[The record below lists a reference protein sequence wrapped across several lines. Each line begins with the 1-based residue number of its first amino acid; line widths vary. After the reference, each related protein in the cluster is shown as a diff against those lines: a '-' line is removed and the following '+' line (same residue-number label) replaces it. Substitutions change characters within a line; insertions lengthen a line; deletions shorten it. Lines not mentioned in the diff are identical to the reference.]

1 MASKRFW
8 EFNFAASQQEA
19 AQLTDSNSLLSL
31 EIVMDLILTG
41 VAIFTGVVLALV
53 GLILLARKSLV
64 ASGNVTISI
73 NGQKEIQVPVGGKLM
88 GALANQGIFVSSAC
102 GGGGTCA
109 QCEVKVLAGG
119 GDILPTEEGHITKRE
134 AREGCRLSCQVAVK
148 QDMEVE
154 VPPEAFDT
162 KKWECTVRSNDN
174 VATFI
179 KELVLELP
187 EGEDVA
193 FRAGGYIQIE
203 CPPHVVNYKDFDI
216 GEEYREDWDKYN
228 VWQYTSKVEEDV
240 IRAYSMANYPGEKGI
255 IMLNVR
261 VASPPPRQPDVPP
274 GKMSSYIFNLKP
286 GDKVTISGPYGE
298 FFIKDT
304 DAEMVYIGGGAGMA
318 PLRSHIFELFRNLKS
333 GRKVSYW
340 YGGRSLRELFYIEH
354 FRKIEKEFP
363 NFQFNIALSEPLPED
378 NWTGYKGFIHQV
390 LLDNYLKDHVAPED
404 IEYYICGPPMM
415 NAAVFRMLD
424 DLGVEPES
432 IAFDDFGG

>member
-1 MASKRFW
+1 
-8 EFNFAASQQEA
+8 
-19 AQLTDSNSLLSL
+19 
-31 EIVMDLILTG
+31 MDLILTG

-228 VWQYTSKVEEDV
+228 VWQYTHRRWKKTLSERTRWRTILAK
-240 IRAYSMANYPGEKGI
+240 RASSCSTFASLLRRRDNQMYRQGKCHLTFSTSSPVTRSRFQAPTVSSLSRTPMPKWSTSA
-255 IMLNVR
+255 
-261 VASPPPRQPDVPP
+261 VALEWLPCVVTF
-274 GKMSSYIFNLKP
+274 SSY
-286 GDKVTISGPYGE
+286 SG
-298 FFIKDT
+298 T
-304 DAEMVYIGGGAGMA
+304 
-318 PLRSHIFELFRNLKS
+318 
-333 GRKVSYW
+333 
-340 YGGRSLRELFYIEH
+340 
-354 FRKIEKEFP
+354 
-363 NFQFNIALSEPLPED
+363 
-378 NWTGYKGFIHQV
+378 
-390 LLDNYLKDHVAPED
+390 
-404 IEYYICGPPMM
+404 
-415 NAAVFRMLD
+415 
-424 DLGVEPES
+424 
-432 IAFDDFGG
+432 